1 MTWNGKIFSV
11 NWNKKDGN
19 EIPYRNKKKGGW
31 RISAGTADRFYF
43 FLTGEAWSI
52 PIVSRIHRARTRNGV
67 KIVETDF
74 HADIG
79 EIHGKAGSLVLE
91 AVRYGNGRDA
101 VRIHV

>member
-1 MTWNGKIFSV
+1 MEKFFRLIGTKRTVMKFHIGI
-11 NWNKKDGN
+11 
-19 EIPYRNKKKGGW
+19 RKKGDGES
-31 RISAGTADRFYF
+31 RLDRFYF

-74 HADIG
+74 HADTG